1 MDQQTYRDAITRTWN
16 DDPPTAYQPAN
27 AALGVV
33 GEVHEYAD
41 SPTVDE
47 LGDLLHYATT
57 LRRLYDFPV
66 ADPAGETL
74 VPDLERMRRLAGA
87 IAERTK
93 KCVYHGDEPGEE
105 LETLTSELL
114 DHVAAEAEVRL
125 ETTLEAV
132 RQENVDKLYERYPN
146 GFEAAGGGPADTP
159 GGEPAG

>member
-41 SPTVDE
+41 SPTADE
-47 LGDLLHYATT
+47 LGDLIHYATT

-66 ADPAGETL
+66 ADPSGETL
-74 VPDLERMRRLAGA
+74 VPDLDRMRRLAGG

-105 LETLTSELL
+105 LETWTAELV

-132 RQENVDKLYERYPN
+132 RQQNVDKLYERYPA
-146 GFEAAGGGPADTP
+146 GFDPEKAGGTGKD
-159 GGEPAG
+159 ER